1 MPAGDLSDPR
11 RSGTVPAPPDDM
23 REHVRAAYAML
34 CDANKRAIQVP
45 ADVVT
50 VITTARKAASA
61 ELPPDLEA
69 RFWNAYGLLSSS
81 IKPAEHARRFYR
93 WVFYCVLA
101 SLLLFQFVYTAG
113 DHLRTKLA
121 DVEKQI
127 VDVRGRAATPPSQQA
142 AGTPAAASAALTPES
157 ADAVTRQL
165 QQSRIAYHRLSA
177 DLVAFV
183 SKPIDWIGG
192 FDEFYSTRRSLAAR
206 RGDDSE
212 ATARESEAHYTDVKA
227 RLDLILAFLGAY
239 LLPMLYGLLG
249 ACAFVLRKL
258 SDEIDKLTYA
268 HDARVRYALRLNIGL
283 LSGLAVGWFVK
294 PGAGEPNVASLSPL
308 ALAFIAGYGSELFF
322 VALDRLVQ
330 AFAPTQG
337 AATTTVRETTAGGI
351 TATETT
357 TVEKVV
363 AGLEGDGAP
372 PRAIVDPRGPTPIS
386 ADATVGKAA

>member
-1 MPAGDLSDPR
+1 MAAGELSDPR
-11 RSGTVPAPPDDM
+11 RPGTGPAPPDDM

-45 ADVVT
+45 ADVVS
-50 VITTARKAASA
+50 VITTARKAAAA

-93 WVFYCVLA
+93 GVFYCVLA

-121 DVEKQI
+121 EVEKQI

-142 AGTPAAASAALTPES
+142 AGTPAAASAAITPES

-192 FDEFYSTRRSLAAR
+192 FDEFYTTRRSLAAT
-206 RGDDSE
+206 
-212 ATARESEAHYTDVKA
+212 TAR
-227 RLDLILAFLGAY
+227 RRPG
-239 LLPMLYGLLG
+239 
-249 ACAFVLRKL
+249 
-258 SDEIDKLTYA
+258 
-268 HDARVRYALRLNIGL
+268 RVRRTTRT
-283 LSGLAVGWFVK
+283 SR
-294 PGAGEPNVASLSPL
+294 PGSTS
-308 ALAFIAGYGSELFF
+308 SW
-322 VALDRLVQ
+322 RSS
-330 AFAPTQG
+330 APTSCRCCTG
-337 AATTTVRETTAGGI
+337 CS
-351 TATETT
+351 
-357 TVEKVV
+357 
-363 AGLEGDGAP
+363 AP
-372 PRAIVDPRGPTPIS
+372 APSCCASSRTRSTS
-386 ADATVGKAA
+386 